1 MHSRWKATVAS
12 AAAVVTAALPLG
24 VRSTAEAAPSA
35 CPSLYVVAVPG
46 TWETSDKDPGKGM
59 LASVTNNLPG
69 NVRTDYVN
77 YAATA
82 FPWEGDVYGRSKQEA
97 VNRTRGMI
105 GAMAQRCGATRFAL
119 LGYSQ
124 GADAAGDV
132 AASIGTGLGVV
143 PANRVSLVGLIAD
156 PRRSPTDQLIGP
168 PVPGAGASGPRAGGF
183 GWVGPR
189 TYTFCAAGD
198 LYCSMP
204 NGDFAGRIGG
214 LLVQL
219 SNPDPAQLGTYQ
231 QEVST
236 LLNDA
241 LAAGGLGLLNN
252 QITNAEYNQRKK
264 QIDDFLKSGIHQS
277 YPRYGVDSSGAT
289 ALSWLHQRLI
299 AAAQG

>member
-1 MHSRWKATVAS
+1 MHSRWKFTVAGL
-12 AAAVVTAALPLG
+12 TAAL
-24 VRSTAEAAPSA
+24 TAVLPFGIRTTAHAAPPA
-35 CPSLYVVAVPG
+35 CPALYVVAVPG
-46 TWETSDKDPGKGM
+46 TWETSDADPGKGM
-59 LASVTNNLPG
+59 LAAVTNNLPST
-69 NVRTDYVN
+69 VRTDYVA

-97 VNRTRGMI
+97 IDRTRGLI

-132 AASIGTGLGVV
+132 AASIGTGLGIV
-143 PANRVSLVGLIAD
+143 PPDRVALVGLIAD

-168 PVPGAGASGPRAGGF
+168 PVLGAGASGARVGGF
-183 GWVGPR
+183 GWLGPR
-189 TYTFCAAGD
+189 TYTFCATGD

-214 LLVQL
+214 LLAEL
-219 SNPDPAQLGTYQ
+219 SNPDPAKFGTYQ
-231 QEVST
+231 QEVSA

-241 LAAGGLGLLNN
+241 LAAGGLGLLDN
-252 QITNAEYNQRKK
+252 QITTSEYDQRKK

-277 YPRYGVDSSGAT
+277 YPRYAVDANGDT
-289 ALSWLHQRLI
+289 ALTWLHQRV
-299 AAAQG
+299 AAAAG